1 MQSSSA
7 WPAPAARAAGGVFIA
22 SRAPGGAVTAAGL
35 SRRSLLTAGV
45 RGTALL
51 VTAVTLL
58 LAAGCSTGGS
68 AAGTPRVEKPDLTVA
83 VVPAVDSAG
92 FFIALEEGLF
102 KAQGLNVKFVP
113 AISSAT
119 VIDQQAEGKIDITG
133 GNYVSYIQ
141 AQSNWDAGM
150 RPSPSRPD
158 VLAGNLDIFAEGSVL
173 QPGVI
178 GLYTMP
184 NSPITTLEQLKG
196 QVIGNNAPKN
206 LTYMLAA
213 SVLAGH
219 GISPGD
225 VHFVVAEG
233 GFPKMPTELKAGAFN
248 AVVLN
253 EPFGSVAALSDG
265 AVTLT
270 DFDQGAT
277 TNFPV
282 EGYVVTKQWARK
294 YPHTLAAFY
303 KALEEGQQIA
313 DTSRGAVEAAFESL
327 PGPLGL
333 PKDTAAVMALD
344 SYPVSTG
351 PVGSVDT
358 VQLRRVVDVM
368 QRFLGFNQAFNIDSM
383 LMGG

>member
-7 WPAPAARAAGGVFIA
+7 LQVPAARASGGVFIA
-22 SRAPGGAVTAAGL
+22 SRM
-35 SRRSLLTAGV
+35 
-45 RGTALL
+45 RGPALL
-51 VTAVTLL
+51 VTAITLL
-58 LAAGCSTGGS
+58 LAAGCSIGGS
-68 AAGTPRVEKPDLTVA
+68 AANTPGVEKPDLTVA

-119 VIDQQAEGKIDITG
+119 VIDQQAEGKIDITA

-150 RPSPSRPD
+150 QPSPSHPD
-158 VLAGNLDIFAEGSVL
+158 VLAANLDIFAQGSVL

-184 NSPITTLEQLKG
+184 DSPITTLAQLKG
-196 QVIGNNAPKN
+196 RIIGNNAPKN

-213 SVLAGH
+213 SVLSDH
-219 GISPGD
+219 GISPRD
-225 VHFVVAEG
+225 VHFVVAKG
-233 GFPKMPTELKAGAFN
+233 GFPKMPAELKADDFN

-253 EPFGSVAALSDG
+253 EPFGSIAALTDG
-265 AVTLT
+265 AVTLA

-282 EGYVVTKQWARK
+282 EGYVVTKQWAQK
-294 YPHTLAAFY
+294 YPRTLAAFY

-313 DTSRGAVEAAFESL
+313 DTNRAPVEAAFEKL
-327 PGPLGL
+327 PSPLGL
-333 PKDTAAVMALD
+333 PKETAALISLD

-351 PVGSVDT
+351 PVGSVDMA
-358 VQLRRVVDVM
+358 QLKRVVDIM